1 MTNHDVACVA
11 KGSGARCAGA
21 RSRRKGKHGE
31 LEACRELEAVT
42 RVKWQRTAQ
51 RWGKA
56 KADVEPADGG
66 IEIHVEVKRYGAG
79 LTWWNRRAERQVLS
93 LAGEM
98 YFAQLRH
105 LKLVSEQLQL
115 PELAPR
121 CALAERWLAQ
131 ATRDAEPGIVPLVLC
146 RTDDAEWLVA
156 WHYRDDDR
164 LTAILREVVR

>member
-1 MTNHDVACVA
+1 MNHEVTCVA
-11 KGSGARCAGA
+11 KGLGARCTGA

-42 RVKWQRTAQ
+42 TLKWRRTAQ

-66 IEIHVEVKRYGAG
+66 LGIHVEVKRYGAG

-131 ATRDAEPGIVPLVLC
+131 ATRDAEPGIVPLVIC
-146 RTDDAEWLVA
+146 RTDDADWLVA